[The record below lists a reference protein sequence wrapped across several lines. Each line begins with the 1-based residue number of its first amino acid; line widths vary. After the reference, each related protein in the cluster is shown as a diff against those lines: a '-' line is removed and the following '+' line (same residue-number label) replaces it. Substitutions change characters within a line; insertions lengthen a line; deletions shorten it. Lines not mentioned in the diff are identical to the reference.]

1 MLGNLSINEISV
13 FLNAEAV
20 NLLWKNQWE
29 HEWREA
35 KKKRIFFLQKNSIN
49 YKIDLFNT
57 SKCIVGGFIKKYSK
71 SKQQKQNTKGSVFTV
86 GFDFGFTKGIV
97 QDKSRLQNVVTNNI
111 VQKKKKPKKKPEIS
125 KATNIKKKKNS
136 QWE

>member
-1 MLGNLSINEISV
+1 MLGNLNINEISV
-13 FLNAEAV
+13 SLNAESV

-49 YKIDLFNT
+49 YKIDLFNM

-71 SKQQKQNTKGSVFTV
+71 NKQQKQTTKGSVFTM
-86 GFDFGFTKGIV
+86 GFDFGFTKGV
-97 QDKSRLQNVVTNNI
+97 FQDKNRLQNVVTNNVI
-111 VQKKKKPKKKPEIS
+111 QKKKKIKKKTEVFRGS
-125 KATNIKKKKNS
+125 SIKKKKSS